1 MLKITFASELYF
13 EIYIFRLGIGL
24 MLYQWLYSLS
34 NEFSAL
40 NIFRYITVRTFIAFF
55 TAFFLSLIWG
65 PIFIRRLIERHYGQA
80 IRDDGP
86 QTHKKKSGTPTMG
99 GGLILL
105 STLIPCFLWVDMNNP
120 FVWAVLLVTWG
131 YGAIGYI
138 DDYLKVSKKNT
149 KGLSGKIRL
158 LSEFLI
164 AGIALYA
171 LIAHYGLS
179 TQVVFPFV
187 KDLQFDLGYFYI
199 AFGAL
204 VIVGTANAV
213 NLTDGLDG
221 LAIVPVVISATTLG
235 LFAYVAGHSGI
246 ANYLQIPHVSGA
258 GELTPVAATIVAA
271 GLGFLWFNTYPAQVF
286 MGDVGSLSL
295 GGFLGTMAVLTKNE
309 ILMVV
314 LGGVFVVEA
323 LSVIT
328 QVISFKLTGK
338 RIFKMAPIHH
348 HFELKGLTETKIIVR
363 FWIISIL
370 LAVLSLATLKIR

>member
-1 MLKITFASELYF
+1 
-13 EIYIFRLGIGL
+13 

-34 NEFSAL
+34 SEFSPL
-40 NIFRYITVRTFIAFF
+40 NIFRYITFRTFVAFF
-55 TAFFLSLIWG
+55 TAFLICWIVG
-65 PIFIRRLIERHYGQA
+65 PYFIQRLKGRQVGQQ

-86 QTHKKKSGTPTMG
+86 QSHKKKQGTPTMG

-105 STLIPCFLWVDMNNP
+105 STLIPCLLWVNVTDP
-120 FVWAVLLVTWG
+120 FVWGTLVVTWG
-131 YGAIGYI
+131 FGAIGYI

-149 KGLSGKIRL
+149 KGLSGKVRL
-158 LSEFLI
+158 LGEFLI
-164 AGIALYA
+164 SGAVVAF
-171 LIAHYGLS
+171 LIYNANLA
-179 TQVVFPFV
+179 TTLRVPFFKGV
-187 KDLQFDLGYFYI
+187 LFDLGPLYI
-199 AFGAL
+199 AFASL

-221 LAIVPVVISATTLG
+221 LAIVPVIICAGTLA
-235 LFAYVAGHSGI
+235 LFAYVSGHSHI
-246 ANYLQIPHVSGA
+246 AQYLQIPFVPGS

-295 GGFLGTMAVLTKNE
+295 GGFLGIMAVITQNE
-309 ILMVV
+309 ILMLI

-328 QVISFKLTGK
+328 QVISFKMTGK

-348 HFELKGLTETKIIVR
+348 HFELKGLVETKIIVR

-370 LAVLSLATLKIR
+370 LAVLSLATLKLR